1 MNYMNSRFYLSLSCI
16 WVLLPLQTAF
26 TQVSAPT
33 DVVATGYDSHVE
45 LQWAPNAEPTVRKYA
60 IYVSEDNGENFQ
72 LVKKINSISTSFIH
86 FTGREDREWQ
96 YKITAEDNQLNES
109 AFSATVTTQTAEF
122 SDEAL
127 LEMVQAYTFR
137 YFWDFAHPVSGM
149 ARERNTTST
158 VTSGGSGFG
167 LMAILVG
174 IERGFISREQGIT
187 RLQKILD
194 FLERADRFH
203 GVYPHWM
210 NGATGRTVPFSPL
223 DDGAD
228 LVETAFLM
236 QGLLTVRAHLDENLP
251 LEAELQSRITV
262 LWEAVEWDWFYR
274 NGVLLWHWSPNYD
287 FAINLPIRGYNEALI
302 IYLLAIASPTH
313 AIPAQAYHTGW
324 AGGNYTNG
332 TTFFGITLDIG
343 PLRGGPLFFAHYSFL
358 GFDPRGKKDAYTN
371 YFIHNTKHTLSN
383 RAYCILNTGN
393 YVGYSEACWGL
404 TASDNP
410 FGYLAHEASPN
421 RDNGTITPT
430 AALSSM
436 PYTPEESLVAL
447 KHFYRIH
454 GERLWG
460 TYGFYDAF
468 NLTENWFASSYL
480 AIDQGP
486 IIGMIEN
493 YRTGLLWEYFMK
505 NEEIQPALD
514 AIGFVPDSTGITTTE
529 SIGIEEVRLNVFPNP
544 ARNFLE
550 VNSEQDLRNYRLYN
564 TDGQL
569 IQEQDF
575 PPISFK
581 IPVMTLPDGLY
592 LLQALTKNGELVSR
606 KIIVQH

>member
-1 MNYMNSRFYLSLSCI
+1 MNFMNSRFYLSLACI
-16 WVLLPLQTAF
+16 WGFVSLQMVSA
-26 TQVSAPT
+26 QVAAPT
-33 DVVATGYDSHVE
+33 DLVALGYDSHVE
-45 LQWAPNAEPTVRKYA
+45 LRWAPNAEPTVRKYG
-60 IYVSEDNGENFQ
+60 IYVSEDNGEHFQ
-72 LVKKINSISTSFIH
+72 LLKKINSTSTHYIH
-86 FTGREDREWQ
+86 FTGRQDATWQ
-96 YKITAEDNQLNES
+96 YRITAEDNQLNES
-109 AFSATVTTQTAEF
+109 PFSAIVSTQTAEL
-122 SDEAL
+122 SDEAML
-127 LEMVQAYTFR
+127 DMVQDYTFR

-149 ARERNTTST
+149 ARERSTTST

-174 IERGFISREQGIT
+174 IERGFVSKDQGIT
-187 RLQKILD
+187 RLQKILN

-203 GVYPHWM
+203 GVFPHWM
-210 NGATGRTVPFSPL
+210 NGATGRTIPFSPL

-236 QGLLTVRAHLDENLP
+236 QGLLTVRAYLDENIP
-251 LEAELQSRITV
+251 VEAELQDRITA

-274 NGVLLWHWSPNYD
+274 DGVLLWHWSPNYD

-324 AGGNYTNG
+324 AGGNYLNG

-343 PLRGGPLFFAHYSFL
+343 PLRGGPLFFAHYSFM

-371 YFIHNTKHTLSN
+371 YFTHNKKHTLTN

-393 YVGYSEACWGL
+393 YIGYSEECWGL

-410 FGYLAHEASPN
+410 FGYLAHEPSPN

-436 PYTPEESLVAL
+436 PYTPTESLVAL
-447 KHFYRIH
+447 KHFYREH

-460 TYGFYDAF
+460 PYGFYDAF
-468 NLTENWFASSYL
+468 NLTENWFATSYL

-493 YRTGLLWEYFMK
+493 FRTGLLWENFMR
-505 NEEIQPALD
+505 NEEVEPALD
-514 AIGFVPDSTGITTTE
+514 AIGFVPDSTDITSVVTVDKE
-529 SIGIEEVRLNVFPNP
+529 NEALQVFPNP
-544 ARNFLE
+544 VQDLLA
-550 VNSEQDLRNYRLYN
+550 VASQQDLRYYRFYN
-564 TDGQL
+564 ADGQV
-569 IQEQDF
+569 IQAQEN
-575 PPISFK
+575 PPSSFT
-581 IPVMTLPDGLY
+581 ILVTTLPDGLY
-592 LLQALTKNGELVSR
+592 LLQARTQTGRLVTR

>member
-1 MNYMNSRFYLSLSCI
+1 MYSRFYFSLSCV
-16 WVLLPLQTAF
+16 WMLLSLQIASA
-26 TQVSAPT
+26 QVAAPT
-33 DVVATGYDSHVE
+33 DLVATGYDSHVE
-45 LQWAPNAEPTVRKYA
+45 LQWAPNAEPTVRKYG

-72 LVKKINSISTSFIH
+72 LLKKINSISTSYIH
-86 FTGREDREWQ
+86 FMGRQDAEWQ

-109 AFSATVTTQTAEF
+109 AFSSTVAAQTIEL

-174 IERGFISREQGIT
+174 IERGFISRDQGIT

-236 QGLLTVRAHLDENLP
+236 QGLLTVRKYLDETVP
-251 LEAELQSRITV
+251 GEEDLQDRITA
-262 LWEAVEWDWFYR
+262 LWEAVEWDWFYQ

-313 AIPAQAYHTGW
+313 AIPATAYDTGW

-332 TTFFGITLDIG
+332 TTFFGITLDVG

-371 YFIHNTKHTLSN
+371 YFTHNKKHTLSN
-383 RAYCILNTGN
+383 RAYCILNTSN
-393 YVGYSEACWGL
+393 YVGYSEECWGL

-436 PYTPEESLVAL
+436 PYTPTESLAAL
-447 KHFYRIH
+447 KHFYREQ

-460 TYGFYDAF
+460 VYGFYDAF
-468 NLTENWFASSYL
+468 NLTENWFATSYL

-493 YRTGLLWEYFMK
+493 YRTGLLWDNFMQ
-505 NEEIQPALD
+505 NEEVQPALD
-514 AIGFVPDSTGITTTE
+514 VIGFVPDSTDITSVETLAVG
-529 SIGIEEVRLNVFPNP
+529 SVGLRAFPNP
-544 ARNFLE
+544 AKDILE
-550 VNSEQDLRNYRLYN
+550 VTSQQNLRYYRLYDTN
-564 TDGQL
+564 GQL

-581 IPVMTLPDGLY
+581 ILVTTLPDGLY
-592 LLQALTKNGELVSR
+592 LLQARAGDGRLVTR

>member
-1 MNYMNSRFYLSLSCI
+1 MDKRFYLGLSCF
-16 WVLLPLQTAF
+16 WLLLPICEVFA
-26 TQVSAPT
+26 QVAAPT

-45 LQWAPNAEPTVRKYA
+45 LQWAPNAEPTVRKYG
-60 IYVSEDNGENFQ
+60 IYVSDDAGENFQ
-72 LVKKINSISTSFIH
+72 LLKKINSISTSYIH
-86 FTGREDREWQ
+86 FTGRVNQDWQ

-109 AFSATVTTQTAEF
+109 PFSVAVQTQTSEL
-122 SDEAL
+122 SDAAL
-127 LEMVQAYTFR
+127 MDMVQAYTFR

-174 IERGFISREQGIT
+174 IERGMISRDQGIT

-210 NGATGRTVPFSPL
+210 NGATGRTIPFSPL

-236 QGLLTVRAHLDENLP
+236 QGLLTVRTYLN
-251 LEAELQSRITV
+251 EAVPAEADLQNRITK
-262 LWEAVEWDWFYR
+262 LWEAVEWDWFYK
-274 NGVLLWHWSPNYD
+274 NDVLLWHWSPNYD
-287 FAINLPIRGYNEALI
+287 FSINLPIRGYNEALI
-302 IYLLAIASPTH
+302 IYLLGIASPTH
-313 AIPAQAYHTGW
+313 PIPAQSYHTGW

-332 TTFFGITLDIG
+332 TTFFGITLDVG

-371 YFIHNTKHTLSN
+371 YFTHNKKHTLTN
-383 RAYCILNTGN
+383 RAYCALNTSN
-393 YVGYSEACWGL
+393 YIGYSEECWGL
-404 TASDNP
+404 TASDDP

-436 PYTPEESLVAL
+436 PYTPDESLVAM
-447 KHFYRIH
+447 KHFYRDH
-454 GERLWG
+454 GDRLWG
-460 TYGFYDAF
+460 PYGFYDAF
-468 NLTENWFASSYL
+468 NLTENWFATSYL

-493 YRTGLLWEYFMK
+493 YRTGLLWEHFMQ

-514 AIGFVPDSTGITTTE
+514 AIGFIPDSTDVTALEANIH
-529 SIGIEEVRLNVFPNP
+529 EELEVQVYPNP
-544 ARNFLE
+544 VADILE
-550 VNSEQDLRNYRLYN
+550 VISQADLQFYRFYDTNGRLVQ
-564 TDGQL
+564 G
-569 IQEQDF
+569 EEF
-575 PPISFK
+575 PARTFK
-581 IPVMTLPDGLY
+581 IPVTTLANGLY
-592 LLQALTKNGELVSR
+592 LLQAQTKDQRLVTR

>member
-1 MNYMNSRFYLSLSCI
+1 MNHMYNRFYLGLSCVY
-16 WVLLPLQTAF
+16 VLF
-26 TQVSAPT
+26 TVSHVYAQVAAPT

-45 LQWAPNAEPTVRKYA
+45 LEWAPNAEPTVRKYG
-60 IYVSEDNGENFQ
+60 IYVSEDNGAHFQ
-72 LVKKINSISTSFIH
+72 LLKKINSLSTSFIH
-86 FTGREDREWQ
+86 FTGRQDGSWQ

-109 AFSATVTTQTAEF
+109 AFSSTVAAQTAELP
-122 SDEAL
+122 DEAL

-158 VTSGGSGFG
+158 VTAGGSGFG

-174 IERGFISREQGIT
+174 IERGFIARDQGIT

-228 LVETAFLM
+228 VVETAFLM
-236 QGLLTVRAHLDENLP
+236 QGLLTVRAYLDENIP
-251 LEAELQSRITV
+251 MEADLQDRITV
-262 LWEAVEWDWFYR
+262 LWEAVEWNWFYR

-313 AIPAQAYHTGW
+313 AIPPQAYHTGW

-371 YFIHNTKHTLSN
+371 YFTHNKKHTLSN
-383 RAYCILNTGN
+383 RAYCMLNTGN
-393 YVGYSEACWGL
+393 YQGYSEECWGL

-410 FGYLAHEASPN
+410 FGYLAHEPSPN

-436 PYTPEESLVAL
+436 PYTPTESLVAL
-447 KHFYRIH
+447 KHFYREL

-460 TYGFYDAF
+460 IYGFYDAF
-468 NLTENWFASSYL
+468 NLTENWFATSYL

-493 YRTGLLWEYFMK
+493 YRTGLLWKYFMQ
-505 NEEIQPALD
+505 NAEVQPALD
-514 AIGFVPDSTGITTTE
+514 AIGFVPDSTDITSVE
-529 SIGIEEVRLNVFPNP
+529 RLDKEHIDLAVYPNP
-544 ARNFLE
+544 VQDLLD
-550 VNSEQDLRNYRLYN
+550 VTSQQDLRYYRLYN
-564 TDGQL
+564 SDGQL
-569 IQEQDF
+569 MQAQDF
-575 PPISFK
+575 PPSTCK
-581 IPVMTLPDGLY
+581 IPVTTLPNGLY
-592 LLQALTKNGELVSR
+592 LLQARATDGRLVTR

>member
-1 MNYMNSRFYLSLSCI
+1 MNYMKSRFYLSLCCI
-16 WVLLPLQTAF
+16 CVFFPLQMAF
-26 TQVSAPT
+26 TQVAAPT

-45 LQWAPNAEPTVRKYA
+45 LQWAPNAEPTVRKYG
-60 IYVSEDNGENFQ
+60 IYVSEDNGDSFQ
-72 LVKKINSISTSFIH
+72 LLKKINSISTSYIH
-86 FTGREDREWQ
+86 FTGRKDAAWQ

-109 AFSATVTTQTAEF
+109 PFSASVLTETSEF
-122 SDEAL
+122 PDEAL

-149 ARERNTTST
+149 ARERNTTSI

-210 NGATGRTVPFSPL
+210 NGATGRTIPFSSL

-236 QGLLTVRAHLDENLP
+236 QGLLTVRAYLDENTST
-251 LEAELQSRITV
+251 EAALQERITA
-262 LWEAVEWDWFYR
+262 LWEAVEWDWFYQ

-313 AIPAQAYHTGW
+313 SIPAQAYHTGW

-332 TTFFGITLDIG
+332 TTFFGITLDVG

-371 YFIHNTKHTLSN
+371 YFTHNTKHTLSN

-393 YVGYSEACWGL
+393 YVGYSEECWGL

-410 FGYLAHEASPN
+410 FGYLAHEPSSN

-436 PYTPEESLVAL
+436 PYTPTESLAAL
-447 KHFYRIH
+447 KHFYREL

-460 TYGFYDAF
+460 VYGFYDAF
-468 NLTENWFASSYL
+468 NLTEDWFATSYL

-486 IIGMIEN
+486 ILGMIEN
-493 YRTGLLWEYFMK
+493 YRTGLLWEYFMQ
-505 NEEIQPALD
+505 NQEVQPALD
-514 AIGFVPDSTGITTTE
+514 AIGFVPDSTDITSVE
-529 SIGIEEVRLNVFPNP
+529 RLEVEAFELIAYPNP
-544 ARNFLE
+544 VSDVVE
-550 VNSEQDLRNYRLYN
+550 VTSQEDLRDYRLYD
-564 TDGQL
+564 TDGRL
-569 IQEQDF
+569 IQAHEF
-575 PPISFK
+575 PSMSFK
-581 IPVMTLPDGLY
+581 IPVTTLPDGLY
-592 LLQALTKNGELVSR
+592 LLQARTQDGRLVTR